1 MAADGEDLK
10 TLKALLRLQ
19 QEIYAILQRVFI
31 VVTYMTLHNCRRT
44 YKSLKVRV
52 NNSKIEKENEAS
64 DSLIREEESFEF
76 VTRLK
81 ILPRDMVFG

>member
-10 TLKALLRLQ
+10 TLKTLLRL
-19 QEIYAILQRVFI
+19 QEIYAILEWVFI
-31 VVTYMTLHNCRRT
+31 VVTYMTLHNCRHT

-52 NNSKIEKENEAS
+52 NNSKTEKENEAS
-64 DSLIREEESFEF
+64 DSLIHEEESFEF

>member
-1 MAADGEDLK
+1 MH
-10 TLKALLRLQ
+10 T
-19 QEIYAILQRVFI
+19 ILERVFI
-31 VVTYMTLHNCRRT
+31 VVTYMTLHNCRGI
-44 YKSLKVRV
+44 YNSLKVRV

>member
-1 MAADGEDLK
+1 
-10 TLKALLRLQ
+10 
-19 QEIYAILQRVFI
+19 
-31 VVTYMTLHNCRRT
+31 MTLHNCRRT

-64 DSLIREEESFEF
+64 DSLIHEEESFEF

-81 ILPRDMVFG
+81 ILPRDMVFGWNFHRENHTTFGNERKKETAS